1 MDDVSH
7 GEKVL
12 AGVRVLDLTRFLS
25 GPTATLFLAALGA
38 EVIRIDD
45 PVAGDPTADAPPFFG
60 PDGVSLGRRTQ
71 DDLGIAYLKR
81 SRGKKAIT
89 LNLKAERGKEL
100 FFELVK
106 TADVVV
112 ENFRV
117 GVTER
122 LGIDYPSLCR
132 INPRL
137 IYCSITGYGSTGP
150 DRSLKAFDL
159 MVQAATGLMSITGEP
174 QGAASKAGSPISDS
188 VAGTFAMSG
197 VLGALFQRER
207 TGRGQWIDVSMADC
221 LLALILDEPLDCFEG
236 LGLPYRQGNRMTR
249 VSPFNTYP
257 AKDGVVAIG
266 IGLRPDLVQLLEE
279 MGRSDLLESEDFM
292 DTSWRIGN
300 NAKVDEVV
308 RSWTKGLTTQ
318 EIIDRL
324 NARSVPCSPI
334 RDIHDILAWPH
345 MQAREMLLRLQH
357 PAFPDLKGPVA
368 AAFPLKFSDARTHY
382 ETPAPVPRAHNS
394 EVYGAMLGL
403 SDAEIAD
410 LAAKGVI

>member
-60 PDGVSLGRRTQ
+60 PDGVSLGRRTE

-174 QGAASKAGSPISDS
+174 QGVASKAGSPISDS

-308 RSWTKGLTTQ
+308 RSWTQGLTTQ

>member
-1 MDDVSH
+1 MDDISR

-45 PVAGDPTADAPPFFG
+45 PVTGDPTADAPPFFG
-60 PDGVSLGRRTQ
+60 PDGVSLGRRTE

-89 LNLKAERGKEL
+89 LNLKVERGKEL

-122 LGIDYPSLCR
+122 LGIDYPSLSR
-132 INPRL
+132 INPKL

-150 DRSLKAFDL
+150 DRRLKAFDL

-174 QGAASKAGSPISDS
+174 EGAASKAGSPMSDS

-197 VLGALFQRER
+197 VLGALYQRER

-266 IGLRPDLVQLLEE
+266 IGLQPDLVQLLEE
-279 MGRSDLLESEDFM
+279 MGRQDLLASEDFM
-292 DTSWRIGN
+292 NTSWRIGN
-300 NAKVDEVV
+300 NAKVDEIV
-308 RSWTKGLTTQ
+308 RTWTQGLTTQ

-334 RDIHDILAWPH
+334 RDIHDVLAWPH
-345 MQAREMLLRLQH
+345 MQARDMLLRLQH

-368 AAFPLKFSDARTHY
+368 AAFPLKFSGARTHY
-382 ETPAPVPRAHNS
+382 ETPAPIPRAHNN

-403 SDAEIAD
+403 SEAEIAD

>member
-1 MDDVSH
+1 MDDTSR

-45 PVAGDPTADAPPFFG
+45 PVTGDPTADAPPFFG
-60 PDGVSLGRRTQ
+60 PDGVSLGRRTE

-100 FFELVK
+100 FLELVK

-122 LGIDYPSLCR
+122 LGIDYPSLSR

-137 IYCSITGYGSTGP
+137 VYCSITGYGSTGP
-150 DRSLKAFDL
+150 DRRLKAFDL

-174 QGAASKAGSPISDS
+174 QGAASKAGSPMSDS

-197 VLGALFQRER
+197 VLGALYQRER

-279 MGRSDLLESEDFM
+279 MGRQDLLESEDFM
-292 DTSWRIGN
+292 NTSWRIAN
-300 NAKVDEVV
+300 NAKVDEIV
-308 RSWTKGLTTQ
+308 RTWTQGLTTQ

-345 MQAREMLLRLQH
+345 MQARDMLLRLQH

-368 AAFPLKFSDARTHY
+368 AAFPLKFSDARTDY
-382 ETPAPVPRAHNS
+382 ETPAPIPRAHNN

>member
-308 RSWTKGLTTQ
+308 RSWTQGLTTQ

>member
-1 MDDVSH
+1 MDDISR

-45 PVAGDPTADAPPFFG
+45 PVTGDPTADAPPFFG
-60 PDGVSLGRRTQ
+60 PDGVSLDRRT
-71 DDLGIAYLKR
+71 DGDLGIAYLKR

-100 FFELVK
+100 FLELVK

-122 LGIDYPSLCR
+122 LGIDYPNLSR

-150 DRSLKAFDL
+150 DRRLKAFDL

-174 QGAASKAGSPISDS
+174 QGSAGKAGSPMSDS

-197 VLGALFQRER
+197 VLGALYQRER

-279 MGRSDLLESEDFM
+279 MGRQDLLESEDFM
-292 DTSWRIGN
+292 NTSWRIGN

-308 RSWTKGLTTQ
+308 RAWTQGLTTQ

-345 MQAREMLLRLQH
+345 MQARNMLLRLQH

-382 ETPAPVPRAHNS
+382 ETPAPIPRAHNN

-403 SDAEIAD
+403 SDAEIAN
-410 LAAKGVI
+410 LTAKGVI